1 MAHKDVPSAKPTQ
14 DSQHLETTDLP
25 DDEKT
30 MGANDVESR
39 WTPEE
44 ERLALRKLDWCLIPL
59 VGSLYL
65 VSYIDR
71 GLGYHI
77 QRLLLDRDR
86 GLTSADADGNRN
98 IYEFD
103 VINKIST
110 LPPARLFTYG
120 DAGFPDGVKVD
131 ADGRVYGGVAGAV
144 DVWSDDGVLLGK
156 IKVKEGDTAVN
167 MQFVENKLYIHGR
180 NSIYAV
186 ELSARNA
193 QSY

>member
-1 MAHKDVPSAKPTQ
+1 MAHKDVPSVKPTQ

-39 WTPEE
+39 
-44 ERLALRKLDWCLIPL
+44 
-59 VGSLYL
+59 
-65 VSYIDR
+65 
-71 GLGYHI
+71 LGYHI

-110 LPPARLFTYG
+110 LPPARLFTYE

>member
-1 MAHKDVPSAKPTQ
+1 MAHKDVPSVKPTQ

-30 MGANDVESR
+30 MGQTKLKAVGR
-39 WTPEE
+39 
-44 ERLALRKLDWCLIPL
+44 LRKSGWLFASSI
-59 VGSLYL
+59 
-65 VSYIDR
+65 

-103 VINKIST
+103 VINKRST
-110 LPPARLFTYG
+110 LPPARLFTYE

-144 DVWSDDGVLLGK
+144 DVWSDDGVLLCK

-186 ELSARNA
+186 
-193 QSY
+193 

>member
-1 MAHKDVPSAKPTQ
+1 MAHKDVPSVKPTQ

-71 GLGYHI
+71 GNISNAY
-77 QRLLLDRDR
+77 
-86 GLTSADADGNRN
+86 TADMGKDWGISSNDYSWIVTR
-98 IYEFD
+98 
-103 VINKIST
+103 ST
-110 LPPARLFTYG
+110 LPPARLFTYE

-131 ADGRVYGGVAGAV
+131 ADGRVYVGVAGAV

-167 MQFVENKLYIHGR
+167 MQFVENKL
-180 NSIYAV
+180 
-186 ELSARNA
+186 
-193 QSY
+193 